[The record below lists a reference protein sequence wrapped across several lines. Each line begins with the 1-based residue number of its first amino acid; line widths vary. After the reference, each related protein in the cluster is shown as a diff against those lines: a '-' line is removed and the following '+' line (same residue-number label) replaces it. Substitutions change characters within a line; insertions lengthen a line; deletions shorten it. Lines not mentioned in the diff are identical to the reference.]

1 MARPRDAALYE
12 KVKKQLYR
20 EVPTHSAYRSGLLV
34 QRYKSAYRKKYG
46 IGADPYIGEKP
57 KASGLARWFD
67 EDWRTQEGS
76 KTYKRRG
83 DIFRPTKRISKETP
97 TTLGELSPQ
106 RVRRAVKE
114 KRRTGRVGKY

>member
-12 KVKKQLYR
+12 TVKKQLYR
-20 EVPTHSAYRSGLLV
+20 EMPKHSAYRSGLLV
-34 QRYKSAYRKKYG
+34 RRYKAAFIKKNG
-46 IGADPYIGEKP
+46 GGADPYIGEKP

-76 KTYKRRG
+76 KTYRRRG
-83 DIFRPTKRISKETP
+83 DIFRPSKRVSEDTP

-106 RVRRAVKE
+106 RVRRAIKE
-114 KRRTGRVGKY
+114 KRRTGRVKKY

>member
-1 MARPRDAALYE
+1 MARPRDATLYE
-12 KVKKQLYR
+12 TVKKQLYR
-20 EVPTHSAYRSGLLV
+20 EMPTHSAYRSGLLV
-34 QRYKSAYRKKYG
+34 QRYKAAFRKKYG
-46 IGADPYIGEKP
+46 GGADPYIGEKS
-57 KASGLARWFD
+57 KKSGLARWFD

-83 DIFRPTKRISKETP
+83 DIFRPTKRVSKDTP

-106 RVRRAVKE
+106 RVRRAMKE